1 MLLLLQ
7 MLAIIRDHRLKSSTA
22 VASSL
27 DIHYH
32 VERDISSNNYMQ
44 AVLYYKLY
52 TSTLIL
58 TSLHVTVIHIY
69 TNLAEHQ
76 LAYRALLDRA
86 Q

>member
-1 MLLLLQ
+1 
-7 MLAIIRDHRLKSSTA
+7 
-22 VASSL
+22 
-27 DIHYH
+27 
-32 VERDISSNNYMQ
+32 MQ